1 MLIAFEFADARSA
14 GYELPATEKRK
25 GMRAPFTNYFLE
37 PDADLLRA
45 LRHSMLPKPFGK
57 QKRQAVKGK
66 P

>member
-37 PDADLLRA
+37 PDAVLLRA
-45 LRHSMLPKPFGK
+45 LRHSMLPD
-57 QKRQAVKGK
+57 
-66 P
+66 